1 MALMG
6 LSTPCHL
13 LIRDL
18 RDGPTASSEGR
29 FSLGKELKVT
39 KSPIG

>member
-18 RDGPTASSEGR
+18 SDGPTASSEGR
-29 FSLGKELKVT
+29 FSRGKSSK
-39 KSPIG
+39 